1 MFKKL
6 SRDIEGNFEKT
17 QIRLLYMKTTM
28 SEVKTNKQTTLDEIK
43 YRGDIAE
50 EKITELEEIAR
61 ETIQNKTQREEG
73 MLQK

>member
-17 QIRLLYMKTTM
+17 QIRLLHVKTTM
-28 SEVKTNKQTTLDEIK
+28 SEVKTNKQTTLDETK

-50 EKITELEEIAR
+50 EKITELEEIAI